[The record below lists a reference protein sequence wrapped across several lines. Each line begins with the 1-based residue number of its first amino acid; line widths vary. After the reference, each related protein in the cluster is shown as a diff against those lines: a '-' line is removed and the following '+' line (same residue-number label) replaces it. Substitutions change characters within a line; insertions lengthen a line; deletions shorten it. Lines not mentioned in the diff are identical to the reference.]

1 MDRLVSMAMFVRVVD
16 KGSLAAAAEEF
27 CTSATMVGKHLRALE
42 EHLGGRLLNRTTR
55 RQSLTDLGRE
65 YYDRCKRILAD
76 VEAADGIA
84 DAMHA
89 APRGVLRVSAPSSFG
104 NHALI
109 AALPDFFERYP
120 EVAIDLSLDNRI
132 VDLVEERFEV
142 AIRIGAL
149 PDSNLVARPLA
160 DYRMVVCA
168 SPGYLA
174 RHGVPERLADLSGHD
189 CLGFSHW
196 KIRDEWHLEGPQG
209 RETVRVRG
217 RFQANSGQALRMA
230 ALLGLGIVMQPEVL
244 LAEDLGAGRLVQV
257 LPDYATFA
265 RPMHVV
271 YHADRYSNP
280 KLRCF
285 VDFVVERFGRAA

>member
-1 MDRLVSMAMFVRVVD
+1 MAIFARVVE

-42 EHLGGRLLNRTTR
+42 EHLGSRLLNRTTR

-65 YYDRCKRILAD
+65 YYDRCKQILAD

-89 APRGVLRVSAPSSFG
+89 VPRGVLRVTAPSSFG
-104 NHALI
+104 SHGLM
-109 AALPDFFERYP
+109 AALPDYFARYP
-120 EVAIDLSLDNRI
+120 EVGIDLSLDDRV
-132 VDLVEERFEV
+132 VDLVEDRFEV

-160 DYRMVVCA
+160 DYRTVVCA
-168 SPGYLA
+168 SPAYLA
-174 RHGVPERLADLSGHD
+174 RHGVPRSLADLSAHN

-196 KIRDEWHLEGPQG
+196 KIRDEWHLDGPQG

-244 LAEDLGAGRLVQV
+244 LAEDLAAGRLAQV
-257 LPDYATFA
+257 LPGYATYA

-271 YHADRYSNP
+271 YSADRYSRP
-280 KLRCF
+280 KLRSF
-285 VDFVVERFGRAA
+285 VDFVVERFGRAV

>member
-1 MDRLVSMAMFVRVVD
+1 MAIFVRVVE

-42 EHLGGRLLNRTTR
+42 AHLGGRLLNRTTR

-76 VEAADGIA
+76 IEAADGIA

-89 APRGVLRVSAPSSFG
+89 VPRGVLRVSAPSSFG
-104 NHALI
+104 NHGLVP
-109 AALPDFFERYP
+109 ALPDFFARYP
-120 EVAIDLSLDNRI
+120 EVSIDLSLENRV
-132 VDLVEERFEV
+132 VDLVEERFEA
-142 AIRIGAL
+142 AIRIGTL
-149 PDSNLVARPLA
+149 PDSSLVARPLA
-160 DYRMVVCA
+160 DYRTVVCA
-168 SPGYLA
+168 SPAYLA
-174 RHGVPERLADLSGHD
+174 RRGVPGSLADLSAHD

-196 KIRDEWHLEGPQG
+196 KIRDRWHLDGPHG
-209 RETVRVRG
+209 REAVRVRG

-230 ALLGLGIVMQPEVL
+230 AVLGLGIVMQPEVL
-244 LAEDLGAGRLVQV
+244 LAEDLAAGRLVRV

-265 RPMHVV
+265 RPMHVI

-280 KLRCF
+280 KVRSF
-285 VDFVVERFGRAA
+285 VDFIVERFGRVPPA